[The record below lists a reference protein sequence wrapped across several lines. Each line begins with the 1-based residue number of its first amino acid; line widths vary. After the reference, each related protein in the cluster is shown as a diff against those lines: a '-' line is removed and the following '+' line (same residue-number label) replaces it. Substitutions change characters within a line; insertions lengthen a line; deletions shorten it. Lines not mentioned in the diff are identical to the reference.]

1 MVELLLAYGAV
12 PNVACAKGKTPLN
25 YAEMHSFKEA
35 AVLLSVASAKTPPPR
50 QRLVPMAD

>member
-35 AVLLSVASAKTPPPR
+35 AVLLSVASAKTPQPR
-50 QRLVPMAD
+50 HRHVPMAD